1 MTDTRQH
8 KWRGKRKIFFFL
20 LIIPAMLFLFGLIVM
35 LLWNAVLTYLVNVPE
50 ITYWQ
55 AVGLLVLCRI
65 LTGSLR
71 FGMRRGKSH
80 FKEKW
85 MGMSAEERT
94 KFKEEWQKRCGI
106 KKD

>member
-1 MTDTRQH
+1 MKDSKQH
-8 KWRGKRKIFFFL
+8 RWPGKTKILFFL
-20 LIIPAMLFLFGLIVM
+20 IMILAMVFLFGLIVM
-35 LLWNAVLTYLVNVPE
+35 LLWNAVLTYIVNVPE
-50 ITYWQ
+50 ITYKQ

-71 FGMRRGKSH
+71 FGMRRNMPH

-85 MGMSAEERT
+85 MGMNDGQRT

-106 KKD
+106 KRD